1 MSERSERFHLA
12 IALDGAGWHPAA
24 WREPGARPLEL
35 FGARYWV
42 DQARSAERG
51 VVDYL
56 TIEDSFTLQSAHPLV
71 ADDRT
76 DHVRG
81 RLDAALLAARLAP
94 ATAHVG
100 LVPTITTT
108 HTEPFHV
115 GVRVASLDWVSR
127 GRAGWRVQVP
137 RQHDEL
143 AQFGRRA
150 ELDPR
155 SLLDG
160 GRDDLAAGRFDE
172 AADVVEVG
180 RRLWDSWEDDA
191 EVRDRLTG
199 RFVDRDKLH
208 PIDFVGE
215 HFSVRGPSITPR
227 SPQGQPLVVV
237 LAHVPVAFDLAARG
251 ADVVLVTPSD
261 VDDVPRQVEA
271 VRAAEARVGRTGRP
285 LLVHADLVVLLEPS
299 EAAARSALARLDAA
313 DGAPLR
319 SDAAVVATTPERL
332 AELLVAWHRA
342 GVDGA
347 RLRPA
352 RLPRDLDLV
361 ADEVAP
367 LLATQGLRPEAY
379 GGHTLRERLG
389 LGRPANRYGTG
400 RAS

>member
-1 MSERSERFHLA
+1 MSERLHLA
-12 IALDGAGWHPAA
+12 VALDGAGWHPAA

-35 FGARYWV
+35 FDARYWV
-42 DQARSAERG
+42 DLARSAERG

-56 TIEDSFTLQSAHPLV
+56 TIEDSFTLQSAHPFV

-115 GVRVASLDWVSR
+115 GVRVASLDWVGR
-127 GRAGWRVQVP
+127 GRAGWRVQVQ
-137 RQHDEL
+137 RQHDEV
-143 AQFGRRA
+143 AQFGRRD
-150 ELDPR
+150 EPDPR
-155 SLLDG
+155 SLPDRD
-160 GRDDLAAGRFDE
+160 RDDLVARRFDE

-191 EVRDRLTG
+191 EVRDRPTG

-208 PIDFVGE
+208 TIDFVGD

-261 VDDVPRQVEA
+261 VDDIPRQVEA

-285 LLVHADLVVLLEPS
+285 LLVHADLVVLLEPR
-299 EAAARSALARLDAA
+299 EAAARSARARLDGA

-319 SDAAVVATTPERL
+319 SDAAVVATTPEQL

-342 GVDGA
+342 GVDGV

-367 LLATQGLRPEAY
+367 LLAAQGLRPEAY
-379 GGHTLRERLG
+379 GGRTLRERLG
-389 LGRPANRYGTG
+389 LERPANRYAAGQ
-400 RAS
+400 AS